1 MSFKLII
8 GPMFAGKSTFLLD
21 EINKIISSGQEVLV
35 ICHSSDD
42 RYGLGLNTHNGN
54 SYKDVILGN
63 TFKEL
68 ITKHNLKIHT
78 YRNIII
84 DELQFFP
91 DAYNFITWVV
101 DVLKT
106 NVIAGGLNGDFE
118 RKPIGDITSLIPFAD
133 NIITLSAK
141 CKICNRKASFS
152 RRMCDSKERILP
164 GGADKYIPTCRECY
178 LKSTDFLIKEIQSQ
192 SIDHILTSI

>member
-63 TFKEL
+63 TFQEL
-68 ITKHNLKIHT
+68 ITKHNLKIH
-78 YRNIII
+78 I
-84 DELQFFP
+84 
-91 DAYNFITWVV
+91 
-101 DVLKT
+101 
-106 NVIAGGLNGDFE
+106 
-118 RKPIGDITSLIPFAD
+118 
-133 NIITLSAK
+133 
-141 CKICNRKASFS
+141 
-152 RRMCDSKERILP
+152 
-164 GGADKYIPTCRECY
+164 
-178 LKSTDFLIKEIQSQ
+178 EI
-192 SIDHILTSI
+192 